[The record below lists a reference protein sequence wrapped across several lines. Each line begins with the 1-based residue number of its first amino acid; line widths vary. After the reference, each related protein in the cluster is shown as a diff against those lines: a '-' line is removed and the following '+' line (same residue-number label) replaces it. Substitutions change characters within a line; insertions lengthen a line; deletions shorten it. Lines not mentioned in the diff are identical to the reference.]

1 MLKLLAIYEIRNKIN
16 FSQWN
21 NVFII
26 VMSSKSISNARKGK
40 CSDKNKSAND
50 RKSGGSNKPKR
61 PDSHR
66 KGKQGGNG
74 SKGWWLFIS

>member
-1 MLKLLAIYEIRNKIN
+1 
-16 FSQWN
+16 
-21 NVFII
+21 
-26 VMSSKSISNARKGK
+26 MSSKNISNARKGK

-74 SKGWWLFIS
+74 SKGWWLFTS